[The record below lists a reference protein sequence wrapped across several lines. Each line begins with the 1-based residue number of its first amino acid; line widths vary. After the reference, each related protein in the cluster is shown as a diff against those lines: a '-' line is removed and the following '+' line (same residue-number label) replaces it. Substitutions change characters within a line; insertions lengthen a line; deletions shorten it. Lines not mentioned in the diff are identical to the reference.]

1 MEQMMEETLAPTD
14 RPRIDEEQLVLD
26 WRVGQ
31 LERLGVSRLSALA
44 FAARI
49 DWHEIAALVQ
59 HGCSPE
65 LAVDI
70 VR

>member
-1 MEQMMEETLAPTD
+1 MEHVMEETLTQLD
-14 RPRIDEEQLVLD
+14 RTRIDEEQLVLD
-26 WRVGQ
+26 WRVRQ

-49 DWHEIAALVQ
+49 DWHEIATLVQ
-59 HGCSPE
+59 RGCSPE